1 MAGNTRVAIEDGKGN
16 TLVETTVEGIEKTA
30 KSLKERGKN
39 ATGSGKPLKTAFEE
53 MEGEIRDAFEEWLA
67 IEKEREELNN
77 RVKVLLEPFKSSHE
91 WKPALLKRVFRE
103 KRKAMRDREG
113 FEVEQHQME
122 LFADALGI
130 GGGS

>member
-16 TLVETTVEGIEKTA
+16 TIVETTVGGIEKAA
-30 KSLKERGKN
+30 KSMKGSGKN
-39 ATGSGKPLKTAFEE
+39 ATGSPKQTKSAWDE
-53 MEGEIRDAFEEWLA
+53 MNAEIVAAFEEWLG
-67 IEKEREELNN
+67 IEKEREALND
-77 RVKVLLEPFKSSHE
+77 RVKVLLEPFKSSRE
-91 WKPALLKRVFRE
+91 WKPALLKRMFRE